1 MRTMHILQR
10 KIFNQEKAD
19 GMSFRKKYGYR
30 ADEKIIMSAGLTIER
45 KGVTDFVELARRM
58 PQYQF
63 IWFGETNLN
72 TVPMKTSRAV
82 FTHKNIC
89 SCAQNSIQ

>member
-1 MRTMHILQR
+1 MLSYGINK
-10 KIFNQEKAD
+10 KIEAVSNGVDLDFFNREKAD

-30 ADEKIIMSAGLTIER
+30 SDEKIIMSAGLTIER
-45 KGVTDFVELARRM
+45 KGVSDFVELARRM

-72 TVPMKTSRAV
+72 TVPM
-82 FTHKNIC
+82 
-89 SCAQNSIQ
+89 